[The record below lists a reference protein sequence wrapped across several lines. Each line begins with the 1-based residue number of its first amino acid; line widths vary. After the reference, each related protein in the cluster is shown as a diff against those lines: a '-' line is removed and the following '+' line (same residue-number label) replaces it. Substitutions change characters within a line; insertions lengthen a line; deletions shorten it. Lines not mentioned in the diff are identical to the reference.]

1 MRFPFISVTFPAKSE
16 LQNFKKTKLFPLN
29 EYQHLV
35 IIQLKLF
42 AGKIIFFSFLA
53 PAASKCY
60 WLAELASDYD
70 FDENNN
76 DAAVDAHNEFDVY
89 PWKEAKTYKTIL

>member
-1 MRFPFISVTFPAKSE
+1 MPIRGECVHIAVFRIRILVGRGKKKTSGGHRTWLIMRFPFISVTFPAKSE

-42 AGKIIFFSFLA
+42 AGNIIFFSFLA
-53 PAASKCY
+53 PAAQKCY
-60 WLAELASDYD
+60 
-70 FDENNN
+70 
-76 DAAVDAHNEFDVY
+76 
-89 PWKEAKTYKTIL
+89 